1 MCYIPAATQERTNWR
16 YNELANKVLSKVP
29 VVDGRG
35 WIRVTRDRSASRESA
50 KGDDTT
56 WNLSFDREKIQ
67 GKRIFLVDDITTRG
81 MSFVQCARKLKE
93 NGAAD
98 VVGFFFGKSVYSD

>member
-1 MCYIPAATQERTNWR
+1 M
-16 YNELANKVLSKVP
+16 
-29 VVDGRG
+29 DGRG
-35 WIRVTRDRSASRESA
+35 WIRVMRDRGASRESA

-98 VVGFFFGKSVYSD
+98 VVGLDEEDLVGAD